1 MTKEEAL
8 KQIEELKKFIAEID
22 NKPNTEAAAKWLNE
36 LLPTLTAKF
45 QDGNTV
51 WRNKKSEYMFEQDY
65 KNGLL
70 RYSYDRV
77 YLVLNSNYKLE
88 YNKIQQLIADVVG
101 KALKCE
107 ELTPI
112 KYFNQT
118 FKQEKK

>member
-101 KALKCE
+101 KAFKCE
-107 ELTPI
+107 ELKPNPVRFFGT
-112 KYFNQT
+112 YG
-118 FKQEKK
+118 

>member
-8 KQIEELKKFIAEID
+8 KQIEELKKFLEQQDKQSNIE
-22 NKPNTEAAAKWLNE
+22 EATKWLTG

-101 KALKCE
+101 KAFKCE
-107 ELTPI
+107 ELKPNPVRFFGT
-112 KYFNQT
+112 YG
-118 FKQEKK
+118 